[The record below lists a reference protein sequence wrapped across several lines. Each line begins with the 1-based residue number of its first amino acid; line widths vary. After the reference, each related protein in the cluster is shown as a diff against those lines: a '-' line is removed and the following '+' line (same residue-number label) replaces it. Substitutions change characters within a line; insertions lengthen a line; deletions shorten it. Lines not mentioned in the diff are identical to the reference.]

1 MPLRRKKYSGGSINN
16 TISGSQ
22 QYTINRTPLPF
33 TIKKTTSPS
42 AKKTARLY
50 TAKKTT
56 RPYTATKR
64 KAIKTAT
71 KRKARKTVKK
81 RQNNVRFDKCKHWFR
96 ISNLEKVDCLLKDKE
111 KSDTPLKILIGS
123 AQNTQRANYRKIV
136 EDFLDDDSALGY
148 FMTKSN
154 KEKASLLGLF
164 MVLQGGEYGVS
175 YGLPS
180 QKWLNVC
187 VNAKMKK

>member
-1 MPLRRKKYSGGSINN
+1 MNNLNTNSISPYTKRKSP
-16 TISGSQ
+16 
-22 QYTINRTPLPF
+22 YTKR
-33 TIKKTTSPS
+33 KS
-42 AKKTARLY
+42 
-50 TAKKTT
+50 
-56 RPYTATKR
+56 PYTARKITKQTAVKSRTKR
-64 KAIKTAT
+64 TIT
-71 KRKARKTVKK
+71 KKSNTLKL
-81 RQNNVRFDKCKHWFR
+81 DKCKHWFR
-96 ISNLEKVDCLLKDKE
+96 INNEEKVDCLLKDGKE
-111 KSDTPLKILIGS
+111 SDTPLKILIGS
-123 AQNTQRANYRKIV
+123 AQNTKRANYRKIV

-187 VNAKMKK
+187 VKAKMKNN